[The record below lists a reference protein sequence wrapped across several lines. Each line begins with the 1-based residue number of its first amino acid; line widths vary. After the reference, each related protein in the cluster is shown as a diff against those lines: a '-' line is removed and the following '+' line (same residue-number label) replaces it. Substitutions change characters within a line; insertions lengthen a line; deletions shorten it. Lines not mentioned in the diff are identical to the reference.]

1 MGLLP
6 RWGQGLAW
14 VCRKTED
21 GRERVV
27 GTFENVIGQENSA
40 WAEPL
45 SRICAGLGAGEVPSG
60 TTPSSLLP
68 WRGEAVG
75 SVPTGQE
82 DLHQEGG
89 GLPGVGSGLQSILLS
104 AKSYSRVPFPRGCCG
119 LQTEGWLDWP
129 PLWCPGPGDPQRKG
143 MLTSHLWW
151 AGLLVQCR
159 IQGRGP

>member
-14 VCRKTED
+14 VCQAHPLCQKAED

-27 GTFENVIGQENSA
+27 GTFENVTGQENCA

-68 WRGEAVG
+68 WRREAVG
-75 SVPTGQE
+75 SVPTG
-82 DLHQEGG
+82 
-89 GLPGVGSGLQSILLS
+89 
-104 AKSYSRVPFPRGCCG
+104 
-119 LQTEGWLDWP
+119 
-129 PLWCPGPGDPQRKG
+129 
-143 MLTSHLWW
+143 
-151 AGLLVQCR
+151 
-159 IQGRGP
+159 